1 MGRKENKIRNMIII
15 YKASIQ
21 ILVGIQFIKENKEKL
36 SKKISTIILKKLIYH
51 LKEPLQ
57 SIPFQ

>member
-1 MGRKENKIRNMIII
+1 MGRKENRIRNMIII

-36 SKKISTIILKKLIYH
+36 SNKISTIILKKLIYH
-51 LKEPLQ
+51 LKEP
-57 SIPFQ
+57 

>member
-57 SIPFQ
+57 SITFQ